1 MKYKWIW
8 FDLDDTLIDFHT
20 NSRMA
25 LRVIY
30 DECGLG
36 RFFQSPEEWTDT
48 YESHN
53 LTLWERYSRAEITQD
68 FLRVDRFA
76 TPLRPHW
83 NKDEDSLKD
92 FSRQLDPL
100 YLTRLAEQ
108 TALIEGAC
116 EILAYLR
123 AHAYNIGV
131 LSNGFKDV
139 QHRKLSNTGLDRFID
154 LMVLSDDIGINKP
167 DPRLYLHAMQQAA
180 ATDPSLHVMIGD
192 NRDTDIAGA
201 LAAGW
206 RPILLDA
213 GADALKVDGKVTIT
227 PRLDL
232 LKELF

>member
-20 NSRMA
+20 NSHMA

-30 DECGLG
+30 DECGLE
-36 RFFQSPEEWTDT
+36 RFFRSPDEWTDT

-53 LTLWERYSRAEITQD
+53 LTLWERYSHAESHRIFCASTVSPRRCA
-68 FLRVDRFA
+68 LIGA
-76 TPLRPHW
+76 G
-83 NKDEDSLKD
+83 DEDSLKD

-139 QHRKLSNTGLDRFID
+139 QHRKLSNTGLDRFVD